1 MFIIFLKFS
10 ANKAAAP
17 DFMAEHNQW
26 IATGFADGIFQ
37 CVGSLKPKGGGA
49 ILAVGENRDEIEMRV
64 NADPF
69 VINDVVTADITEVD
83 VKRTAPGLD
92 VLKD

>member
-10 ANKAAAP
+10 ANKAAAA
-17 DFMAEHNQW
+17 DFMTEHNHW
-26 IATGFADGIFQ
+26 IASGFADGIFR
-37 CVGSLKPKGGGA
+37 CVGSLTPEGGGV
-49 ILAVGENRDEIEMRV
+49 ILAIGESRDEVELRV

-69 VINDVVTADITEVD
+69 VINDVVTAEFTEVD